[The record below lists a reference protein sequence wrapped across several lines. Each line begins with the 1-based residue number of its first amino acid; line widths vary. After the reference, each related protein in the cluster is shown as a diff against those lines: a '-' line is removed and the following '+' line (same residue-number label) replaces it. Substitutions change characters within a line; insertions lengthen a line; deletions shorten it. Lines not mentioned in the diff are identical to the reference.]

1 MHNSLSAFPINACC
15 ILLGICSNSTS
26 KLGESNSFQ
35 DDSISAGEKLAHW
48 VMQQLHEISV
58 SGVYRHVHLHSIE
71 SVRVFSGN
79 YHQTVTQMAIKL
91 YSEYFESN
99 RSVESYK
106 ILIMDDGH
114 VTGKIQRAWAIDQF
128 PRLRQEVIDEYNNA
142 QLHGYMRRKEKG
154 RN

>member
-1 MHNSLSAFPINACC
+1 M
-15 ILLGICSNSTS
+15 CSNSTS
-26 KLGESNSFQ
+26 KLRDSKSFQ

-58 SGVYRHVHLHSIE
+58 SGVYRHVHLHSVE
-71 SVRVFSGN
+71 SISVFSGN
-79 YHQTVTQMAIKL
+79 YHHKITQMVIKL

-106 ILIMDDGH
+106 ILIMDDGN

-128 PRLRQEVIDEYNNA
+128 PRLRQEVIDESNNA
-142 QLHGYMRRKEKG
+142 RLQGYMRRKKKG
-154 RN
+154 RNKH